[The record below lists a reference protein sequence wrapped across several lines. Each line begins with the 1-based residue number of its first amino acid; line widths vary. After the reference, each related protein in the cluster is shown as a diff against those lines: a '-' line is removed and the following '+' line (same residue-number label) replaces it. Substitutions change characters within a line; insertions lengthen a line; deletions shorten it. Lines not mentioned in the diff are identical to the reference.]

1 MSNKGLLKSYNT
13 VIQPGDPRKTEAW
26 ALMQAAV
33 RMKLAQDSDDFDQM
47 RTALR
52 LNWRLWTILQSDLLE
67 PDCPVPPELRAN
79 MLSLSNFVDRQA
91 VAFMANPDARLLD
104 TLISINRE
112 ISAGLSTTDESG
124 SASGDTP
131 EAAVPSGH
139 NVQT

>member
-1 MSNKGLLKSYNT
+1 M
-13 VIQPGDPRKTEAW
+13 IQPGDPRKTEAW

-33 RMKLAQDSDDFDQM
+33 RMKLAQDSGDFDQM

-67 PDCPVPPELRAN
+67 PDCPVPPDLRAN

-112 ISAGLSTTDESG
+112 ISAGLSTTDESS
-124 SASGDTP
+124 SASGDAS
-131 EAAVPSGH
+131 EVAVSSGH

>member
-1 MSNKGLLKSYNT
+1 M
-13 VIQPGDPRKTEAW
+13 IQPGDPRKTEAW

>member
-1 MSNKGLLKSYNT
+1 MSNKGLLKNYNT

-33 RMKLAQDSDDFDQM
+33 RMKLAQDSGDFDQM
-47 RTALR
+47 RSALR

-79 MLSLSNFVDRQA
+79 MLSLSNFVDRQV
-91 VAFMANPDARLLD
+91 VAFMANPEARLLD
-104 TLISINRE
+104 SLISINRE
-112 ISAGLSTTDESG
+112 ISAGLS
-124 SASGDTP
+124 SADKAPGPDDPSSA
-131 EAAVPSGH
+131 EAPGGH